1 MRNMQRRKVE
11 SYIGFAVKSKSVVYG
26 LDNVL
31 TYRKKMYLIVTDS
44 TLGDASR
51 RKLDNYLVS
60 HTAMKLVVLQDFT
73 LAETL
78 KRDNCKIIGITN
90 ESLAGAVLRETEN
103 NG

>member
-1 MRNMQRRKVE
+1 MQRRKIE

-26 LDNVL
+26 LDNIL
-31 TYRKKMYLIVTDS
+31 SYRKKMDLVVTDK
-44 TLGDASR
+44 TLGDASK

-60 HTAMKLVVLQDFT
+60 HGKVKCVVLQDFT

-78 KRDNCKIIGITN
+78 KRDNCKILAITN
-90 ESLAGAVLRETEN
+90 ESLAKAIVLEMEN